1 MNQSNAALPRK
12 PRNAATTAPRSG
24 GYVQRG
30 VIRHG
35 PDSEAEQQERE
46 ANLFA
51 MCLLMP
57 EDFVWKEI
65 KRMGGNFDIED
76 GRSIKQLAE
85 KFKVSVPVM
94 TLRLGQLSERLRAG

>member
-1 MNQSNAALPRK
+1 MSTKLTRNQ
-12 PRNAATTAPRSG
+12 TAGRTPGSLR
-24 GYVQRG
+24 RG

-35 PDSEAEQQERE
+35 PDSEAELQERE

-57 EDFVWKEI
+57 EDFVWKEV

-76 GRSIKQLAE
+76 GRSIKKLAD